1 MIRFGSHDDD
11 DDDDDDVALDLQ
23 YLTSSVLLCPAG
35 HRLSRPPPDPL
46 GRATKPRLPHTA
58 TLGGRGDRRDAAV
71 GLGERGRGKV
81 PSWGR
86 LARSPGKEGDPQEER
101 GFHQFWMHFPPRIFW
116 APSFLSLHLDERRF
130 FRGWNP
136 HHVRQPH

>member
-86 LARSPGKEGDPQEER
+86 LALSPAKEGMSGKGGDPREGT
-101 GFHQFWMHFPPRIFW
+101 GFHNFPGTF
-116 APSFLSLHLDERRF
+116 PSQDFLSLT
-130 FRGWNP
+130 FR
-136 HHVRQPH
+136 VKKKKKCAF